1 MKTQPRREA
10 VKNPVPPKKAKKYIA
25 SETAQASPPIG
36 IPLLENQGQH
46 PRFPTEHHY
55 SLLTEREKCGS
66 CVYKDM
72 LIQKYQKKKILVGLN
87 RKLNI
92 RKTPFTWRLIKSDHK
107 INFLLG

>member
-10 VKNPVPPKKAKKYIA
+10 VKNPVPPKKPKKYIA

-92 RKTPFTWRLIKSDHK
+92 RKTPFTWRLIKSHHK

>member
-10 VKNPVPPKKAKKYIA
+10 VKNPVPPKKPKKYIA

-87 RKLNI
+87 RRLNI

>member
-10 VKNPVPPKKAKKYIA
+10 VKNPVPPKKPKKYIA

-55 SLLTEREKCGS
+55 FLLTEREKCGS